1 VTFVETSQSAYEG
14 KLMHAMT
21 YEAPSIR
28 ICGRAVTEE
37 LPPIIV
43 LFAGTIALASIAMI
57 TVLGSICLLRGGNL
71 EWGYNYFF
79 FVPVNIWFRCI
90 QR

>member
-1 VTFVETSQSAYEG
+1 
-14 KLMHAMT
+14 MPAMT
-21 YEAPSIR
+21 YEPPAVHIR
-28 ICGRAVTEE
+28 GNSVIEQAI
-37 LPPIIV
+37 PPTIIFIGV
-43 LFAGTIALASIAMI
+43 LALGSIAMI

-79 FVPVNIWFRCI
+79 FVPVSIWFRCI